1 MKSDFSEQT
10 KEKYLKPLKYKD
22 KTHKSIKSDLTP
34 NRIRENNKI
43 KSKYDIKKVSKNPK
57 KIKLRNKNQ
66 EQFVSS
72 TQSDKFEKYET
83 KKMNN
88 SMIYLRSNDKKS
100 KYPQNKKKNYLRN
113 KNDIKTQYSLYQQ
126 ELKSL
131 MDKEEKIKLLK
142 SQLKLQNMS
151 NFDFYKNKISGLSN
165 TNIKPKNKKY
175 NISAS
180 HSPDYNK
187 KERKIKSVKKN
198 YSMINEKNYDKN
210 LFTNSNL
217 LNNSDSYRHNL
228 HNYSNDKVSTK
239 KKPIN
244 KQMIHNIKK
253 KKKMNVS
260 LFPFYNV
267 NGNLSTERNID
278 ASNSNTFNL
287 SFKQQ
292 KKKNL
297 INLKNSNKPLYTF
310 FNRNDSISKNKS
322 GNSKSKKGN
331 FKSGK
336 RIKSSDKNYSM
347 TKNNKSKTYYKT
359 FEKKYKKL
367 SNNKSN
373 NKNGEKSK
381 KKKKTNT
388 HINEIE
394 IKKDTKKE
402 KKEIEEEK
410 KEEEKKD
417 EKEKE
422 KISEII
428 DKVENK
434 VISIDKIGI
443 ITKAGEDNPGEEKIN
458 QDNFFDSDLC
468 NGFKF
473 IGVCDGHG
481 EDGQNVSDYLR
492 ENLPEEVNL
501 ELEKLINNENT
512 RSNIL
517 ESMLH
522 RNRNE
527 SENNN
532 NEKERQEKLINNFQ
546 DIEKINDLFKRAFVS
561 INLRLIEENY
571 MLNLETSGS
580 TCSSIFLQKDKINKL
595 YSINVGDSRS
605 IIIRKSIKDNDD
617 KWSFEALS
625 RDHKPSDKDEA
636 DRIIQHGGEIQQI
649 QNENGEW
656 EGPFRI
662 FMKNEEGPG
671 LAMSRSFGDIVGTM
685 LGIICEPEIKEF
697 TLTQDD
703 KAIIIASDGLWEY
716 VQNEEVTNIVK
727 NLYDKNDPD
736 LIVNELYKFSH
747 QRWKEKDCGIDDITI
762 ICVLLK

>member
-1 MKSDFSEQT
+1 MKSDFSEQA
-10 KEKYLKPLKYKD
+10 KEKYLKPFKNKD

-43 KSKYDIKKVSKNPK
+43 KSKYDIKKVSKNQK
-57 KIKLRNKNQ
+57 KINLRNKNQ
-66 EQFVSS
+66 EQFSS
-72 TQSDKFEKYET
+72 NTQSDKFEKYET
-83 KKMNN
+83 KRMNN
-88 SMIYLRSNDKKS
+88 SMIYLRSNDKKI
-100 KYPQNKKKNYLRN
+100 KYPQNIKKNYLRN

-142 SQLKLQNMS
+142 NQLKLQNMS
-151 NFDFYKNKISGLSN
+151 TFEFYKNNISGLSN

-175 NISAS
+175 NIATS

-187 KERKIKSVKKN
+187 KARKVKSVKKN
-198 YSMINEKNYDKN
+198 YSMINEKNYEKN

-228 HNYSNDKVSTK
+228 HNYSNDKVNTK

-244 KQMIHNIKK
+244 KQMIQNIKK

-260 LFPFYNV
+260 LFPFYNID
-267 NGNLSTERNID
+267 GNISTERNID
-278 ASNSNTFNL
+278 TSNLNSFNL
-287 SFKQQ
+287 SFKKQ

-297 INLKNSNKPLYTF
+297 INLKNPNKPLYTF
-310 FNRNDSISKNKS
+310 LNRNDSMSKNKS
-322 GNSKSKKGN
+322 GNSKKTGN

-336 RIKSSDKNYSM
+336 RIKSSNKNYSM

-373 NKNGEKSK
+373 NKNGDKSK

-394 IKKDTKKE
+394 IKKDIKKE
-402 KKEIEEEK
+402 KEEK
-410 KEEEKKD
+410 KEEKKGEEK
-417 EKEKE
+417 ENQKEKE
-422 KISEII
+422 KLSENI
-428 DKVENK
+428 DKVEDK
-434 VISIDKIGI
+434 LISIDKIGI

-458 QDNFFDSDLC
+458 QDNYFDSDLC
-468 NGFKF
+468 NGYKF

-481 EDGQNVSDYLR
+481 EDGQNVSEYLR
-492 ENLPEEVNL
+492 DNLPEEVNL
-501 ELEKLINNENT
+501 ELEKLISSENT
-512 RSNIL
+512 RLNIL

-532 NEKERQEKLINNFQ
+532 NEKERQEKIIKNFQ
-546 DIEKINDLFKRAFVS
+546 DIEKINDLFKRTFVS

-595 YSINVGDSRS
+595 YSVNVGDSRS
-605 IIIRKSIKDNDD
+605 IIIRESSKDNGAI
-617 KWSFEALS
+617 WSFEALS

-697 TLTQDD
+697 TLTKED

-747 QRWKEKDCGIDDITI
+747 ERWKEKDCGIDDITI